1 MSRLRSLLV
10 FCLLLF
16 VPASASAATLGEVP
30 PVDLA
35 GDEYCMRAT
44 GVPGELAVPTAQG
57 VRFVRA
63 TRDGLTLGEE
73 VRLGE
78 DFRCGTVV
86 ARPSGAAVI
95 AGEVPGKG
103 VVVAVRDPGGAW
115 SAPTAMALDNF
126 AVQVVAGVS
135 DRGDAIVAV
144 KENLKD
150 GNHRF

>member
-1 MSRLRSLLV
+1 MSRLRSVLLSGLV
-10 FCLLLF
+10 LF
-16 VPASASAATLGEVP
+16 APGSASAETLGEVP

-63 TRDGLTLGEE
+63 TRDGLTLGGE
-73 VRLGE
+73 VKLGG

-95 AGEVPGKG
+95 AGEVPGRG
-103 VVVAVRDPGGAW
+103 VAVTVREPGG
-115 SAPTAMALDNF
+115 
-126 AVQVVAGVS
+126 
-135 DRGDAIVAV
+135 
-144 KENLKD
+144 
-150 GNHRF
+150 